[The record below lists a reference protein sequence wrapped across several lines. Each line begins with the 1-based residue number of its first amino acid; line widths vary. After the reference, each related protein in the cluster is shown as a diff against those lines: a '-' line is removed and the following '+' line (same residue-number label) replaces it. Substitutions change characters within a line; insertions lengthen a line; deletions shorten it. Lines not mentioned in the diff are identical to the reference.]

1 MLLLTKS
8 ALLLQNSTD
17 NEISGAGTE
26 AVKVPMPVKSA
37 TVDRS
42 KGSAS
47 MATVIID
54 NKSGMYS
61 PDSTGAW
68 NKVLWLNKTIHN
80 HHGLRSR
87 ARDSIHGND

>member
-1 MLLLTKS
+1 
-8 ALLLQNSTD
+8 
-17 NEISGAGTE
+17 
-26 AVKVPMPVKSA
+26 
-37 TVDRS
+37 
-42 KGSAS
+42 

-68 NKVLWLNKTIHN
+68 NKVLWLNKTITN

-87 ARDSIHGND
+87 ARRLFTGIDEIMETNYPAELSIVARDYSKALTSNRKDG